1 VTKAVYKTE
10 GIITTT
16 ETRTGK
22 FEAYMTLQNSTRKYD
37 EAPQKTP
44 ASIEASA
51 IYYFLRQI
59 TNVLGYQ
66 IVDLNYPTLAQV
78 MTDLNNLS
86 LHMSVSQCCA
96 SNVIT
101 DMDQIHRTIHEI
113 LDEYTTSSNTSRS
126 LDNDVAELNN
136 TINKYYDNITNL
148 SNEFTYWKVKTVIL
162 SFMLY
167 NAVKS
172 L

>member
-1 VTKAVYKTE
+1 
-10 GIITTT
+10 
-16 ETRTGK
+16 
-22 FEAYMTLQNSTRKYD
+22 
-37 EAPQKTP
+37 
-44 ASIEASA
+44 
-51 IYYFLRQI
+51 
-59 TNVLGYQ
+59 
-66 IVDLNYPTLAQV
+66 
-78 MTDLNNLS
+78 
-86 LHMSVSQCCA
+86 MSVSQCCA